1 MSDFLDIP
9 PQKTFEE
16 AGLDQFGQSPLGFT
30 GNEENRRSK
39 ILGESGL
46 PGNYLESSDISPKLN
61 VVDGQFS
68 AGQDSFNSG
77 TGFFLGIDDEQV
89 KFSIGNGST
98 DYITWDGLHIN
109 IRSSVSGYS
118 RTAFTHHI
126 AGASERLS
134 TDITDNTTAH
144 FGLAYLPHGI
154 LVNRIT
160 LRSGAAAVTPGTIK
174 IAIYSE
180 DGQTKYLEETSA
192 TISTTYTYQT
202 ITMVT
207 PVYLAPGVYYTAIVG
222 QSTVSASFTGWKS
235 PLDDDTYAV
244 TGGKVTSGYM
254 TVTANTL
261 PATFNP
267 VTDLTFAHNRT
278 AVLRFDNL

>member
-1 MSDFLDIP
+1 MNLFDFKDGEINRKALT
-9 PQKTFEE
+9 KME
-16 AGLDQFGQSPLGFT
+16 AGIPSEHLQSGDF
-30 GNEENRRSK
+30 
-39 ILGESGL
+39 
-46 PGNYLESSDISPKLN
+46 SPKLN

-68 AGQDSFNSG
+68 AGQDSFNVG
-77 TGFFLGIDDEQV
+77 TGFFLGIEDEAV

-98 DYITWDGLHIN
+98 DYITWDGIHIN
-109 IRSSVSGYS
+109 IRSSVSGYA
-118 RTAFTHHI
+118 RTTFTQHI
-126 AGASERLS
+126 SGTSERLS
-134 TDITDNTTAH
+134 TDITDNTTMH
-144 FGLAYLPHGI
+144 VGLSYIPHGI

-202 ITMVT
+202 ITLGT
-207 PVYLAPGVYYTAIVG
+207 AVYLAPGVYYTAVLG
-222 QSTVSASFTGWKS
+222 QSTASVSFMGWKS
-235 PLDDDTYAV
+235 PLDDDTYEV

-261 PATFNP
+261 PSTFNP
-267 VTDLTFAHNRT
+267 VSDLIFAHNRSI
-278 AVLRFDNL
+278 VLRLDNI